1 MSQRYLGGFI
11 TASYNPL
18 LVPNAPTIG
27 TATAGVNQLSVTFT
41 APTNVGGSAIT
52 SYTARARDSSSGA
65 TFSTSGSSSP
75 IVIAGLTPGN
85 TYTVTIVAIN
95 LYGTGPASAASN
107 SVVPIAPTLVSD
119 VFSTALYTG
128 TGSTQNITNGINLTS
143 RGGLVWIKSRTSVG
157 QAWNHS
163 LTDTVRGNGSRLYS
177 NRTDAENAAGTPN
190 GFTYNNNGFTVG
202 VSDGT
207 VNNASNNYA
216 SWTFAEN
223 PKFFDAVTYTGNG
236 SNSRQ
241 IDSSLS
247 GVSEVGFAIVK
258 RLDTS
263 SDWWVNHLNTPFGTT
278 GKLNTGDPWSS
289 SGGTLTYALLL
300 NTSAAGNFAL
310 GSICINYFGYG
321 PALNVNGATYVAYFF
336 ANNAG
341 GFGPSST
348 DNAITCGPMT
358 VSGNASS
365 VTLGYR
371 PQWVMFRRITGSDW
385 FIVDSAR
392 GFTSAQSPLL
402 RPNQIDAESANT
414 GINANAT
421 GFTTSGILDNGDWIY
436 VAVRQP

>member
-1 MSQRYLGGFI
+1 MSQRYLGGYI

-52 SYTARARDSSSGA
+52 SYRATAKDSSSGA

-75 IVIAGLTPGN
+75 IVITGLTPGN

-95 LYGTGPASAASN
+95 SYGTGPASAASN

-119 VFSTALYTG
+119 VYSTALYTG
-128 TGSTQNITNGINLTS
+128 NSSTQTITNGVNLTS
-143 RGGLVWIKSRTSVG
+143 RGGMVWIKARNIGSFGDHMLS
-157 QAWNHS
+157 
-163 LTDTVRGNGSRLYS
+163 DTARGITNYLSS
-177 NRTDAENAAGTPN
+177 NRTGAQNWDGNADEVTATTSS
-190 GFTYNNNGFTVG
+190 GFTLGDAYRV
-202 VSDGT
+202 
-207 VNNASNNYA
+207 NASGNTFA

-223 PKFFDAVTYTGNG
+223 SKFFDAVTYTGNG

-247 GVSEVGFAIVK
+247 GVSQVGFAIVK

-263 SDWWVNHLNTPFGTT
+263 SDWWVNHLNTPFGNT
-278 GKLNTGDPWSS
+278 GKLNTSEPWSS
-289 SGGTLTYALLL
+289 YGGTLTYALLL

-310 GSICINYFGYG
+310 GSICVNYAGYG

-414 GINANAT
+414 GINANST
-421 GFTTSGILDNGDWIY
+421 GFTTSGILDDGDWIY